1 MRKNRNN
8 RRLRLRSK
16 MRPVFSLTL
25 ALVLSSFASAGN
37 LEPLKAAPVPE
48 NNPQTPAKI
57 ELGKKLFFDRRL
69 SGDGTMNCATCHNPE
84 LAFTD
89 GLDISLSYPTTKNWR
104 NSPTLI
110 DSAFRKYLFYDGRAK
125 TLEEQALFPMMSAF
139 EMNKNLDYLEE
150 QIQLVPEYRA
160 EFSKVFGGEVTRER
174 IAMAIAAF
182 ERTLISKSTPLD
194 RYLKGD
200 ESALSEDA
208 KKGLV
213 VFKGKGKCIECH
225 DGADLADD
233 RFYALNVPENPKLL
247 DDPRVTTTMRFV
259 AKVYHYDGYRSL
271 KEDPGRYLITKD
283 KKDWKAFRTP
293 TLRYI
298 AKTAPYMHNGVFET
312 LDQVIGFFDRGGG
325 EGNTVLKPL
334 GLSPDEKRY
343 LKTFMAEALTG
354 EDIVIKN
361 PDVP

>member
-1 MRKNRNN
+1 M
-8 RRLRLRSK
+8 
-16 MRPVFSLTL
+16 
-25 ALVLSSFASAGN
+25 
-37 LEPLKAAPVPE
+37 
-48 NNPQTPAKI
+48 
-57 ELGKKLFFDRRL
+57 
-69 SGDGTMNCATCHNPE
+69 
-84 LAFTD
+84 
-89 GLDISLSYPTTKNWR
+89 
-104 NSPTLI
+104 
-110 DSAFRKYLFYDGRAK
+110 
-125 TLEEQALFPMMSAF
+125 
-139 EMNKNLDYLEE
+139 
-150 QIQLVPEYRA
+150 
-160 EFSKVFGGEVTRER
+160 
-174 IAMAIAAF
+174 
-182 ERTLISKSTPLD
+182 
-194 RYLKGD
+194 KGD
-200 ESALSEDA
+200 ETALSEDA
-208 KKGLV
+208 KKGLA

-259 AKVYHYDGYRSL
+259 AKVYHYDEYRSL

-312 LDQVIGFFDRGGG
+312 LDQVIEFFDRGGG
-325 EGNTVLKPL
+325 EGNIVLEPL